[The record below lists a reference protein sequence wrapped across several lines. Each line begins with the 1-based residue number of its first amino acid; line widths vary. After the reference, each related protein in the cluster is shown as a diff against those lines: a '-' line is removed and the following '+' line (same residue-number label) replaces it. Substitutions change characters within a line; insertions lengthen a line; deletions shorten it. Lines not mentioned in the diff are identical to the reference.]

1 MIIVC
6 LTCNITLPHR
16 RGSRPD
22 GTRLYSVYY
31 MYMYCSYFIIQGWS
45 LLHKAAVY
53 NKVTIVDLILQHGGD
68 ANLQD
73 GVSDYIL
80 IVIHM

>member
-1 MIIVC
+1 MKLLII
-6 LTCNITLPHR
+6 T
-16 RGSRPD
+16 S
-22 GTRLYSVYY
+22 LYSVYY
-31 MYMYCSYFIIQGWS
+31 MYMYCSYFIIQSRWS
-45 LLHKAAVY
+45 LLHQAAIY

-73 GVSDYIL
+73 VVSDYIL